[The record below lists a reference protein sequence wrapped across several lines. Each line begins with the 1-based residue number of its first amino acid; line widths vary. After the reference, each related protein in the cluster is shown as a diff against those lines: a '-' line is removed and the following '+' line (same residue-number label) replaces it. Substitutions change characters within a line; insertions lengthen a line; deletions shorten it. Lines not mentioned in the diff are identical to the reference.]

1 MEPVPQL
8 QAVELSEPPPSPSP
22 RPRWG
27 RRLVWL
33 GLLAIAGY
41 AFAEYGYGPV
51 SAYVAPY
58 VAKLTNGNSA
68 PPPVRREK
76 TVPVVAAP
84 VQQTDM
90 DLYLNGLGSIS
101 AANTVTVR
109 SRVDGELMKIHF
121 VEGQMVQQGDLLAEI
136 DPRPFQVQLAEA
148 QGQLTRDE
156 ATLWLA
162 QVDLDRYTTLRARGS
177 MTQQELDA
185 QTALVKQT
193 QGTLQIDQ
201 GQIDNAKLQLTYCRI
216 IAPITGR
223 IGLRTVDAG
232 NMVHANDLLGMAV
245 ITQLQPVSLLF
256 TIPQDNIVQVQKRMK
271 IEKKLV
277 VEAWDRDFKTRLA
290 TGSLLALDNQVDPT
304 TGTIRLKATFD
315 NKDELLFPNQF
326 VNARLLIDTRYDAVV
341 APTAAIQRGPES
353 NFVYVV
359 QDDSTVKL
367 RNVTVGQSEGNKTII
382 QQGLAPDEIVVT
394 DGIDK
399 LTDGAKVAVRE
410 KPVTPNSREPD
421 NRISA
426 KGL

>member
-1 MEPVPQL
+1 
-8 QAVELSEPPPSPSP
+8 VELSAPPVVRRAPPS
-22 RPRWG
+22 RWG
-27 RRLVWL
+27 WRLFWL
-33 GLLAIAGY
+33 CLLAGAGY
-41 AFAEYGYGPV
+41 AFAEYGYESVAP
-51 SAYVAPY
+51 YVAPY
-58 VAKLTNGNSA
+58 VARLTDSKA
-68 PPPVRREK
+68 PPPPARREK
-76 TVPVVAAP
+76 TVPVVAAT

-90 DLYLNGLGSIS
+90 NLYLNGLGSVTAS
-101 AANTVTVR
+101 NTVTVR

-136 DPRPFQVQLAEA
+136 DPRPFEVQLAEA

-162 QVDLDRYTTLRARGS
+162 QVDLDRYTTLRAKGS

-201 GQIDNAKLQLTYCRI
+201 GLIDNAKLQLTYCRI
-216 IAPITGR
+216 IAPISGR
-223 IGLRTVDAG
+223 IGLRAVDAG
-232 NMVHANDLLGMAV
+232 NMVHASDPLGIAV
-245 ITQLQPVSLLF
+245 ITRLQPVSLLF
-256 TIPQDNIVQVQKRMK
+256 TIPQDDIVRVQKRMK
-271 IEKKLV
+271 VEKQLV
-277 VEAWDRDFKTRLA
+277 VEAWDRDFTTRLA
-290 TGSLLALDNQVDPT
+290 TGTLLALDNQVDPT

-326 VNARLLIDTRYDAVV
+326 VNARLLVDTRYDAIV
-341 APTAAIQRGPES
+341 APTAAIQRGPDS
-353 NFVYVV
+353 DFVYVV

-367 RNVTVGQSEGNKTII
+367 RNVTVGQSEGNETII
-382 QQGLAPDEIVVT
+382 QQGLAADEVVVT

-399 LTDGAKVAVRE
+399 LTDGTRVAVRE
-410 KPVTPNSREPD
+410 RPAASNAREADAREPD